1 MSPMDFSQ
9 KIVWNAYSTVVG
21 LVAAVATKKAVD
33 GVWQFVTGEEP
44 PEPNDPNTPTTHA
57 AVWVLAMAMGV
68 GLSQVLINRF
78 AARRWEAFT
87 GSASP
92 LRHVNLR
99 F

>member
-1 MSPMDFSQ
+1 MDFSQ

-21 LVAAVATKKAVD
+21 IAAAVATKKAVD
-33 GVWQFVTGEEP
+33 GAWVFVTGEEP
-44 PEPNDPNTPTTHA
+44 PEPNDPSTPTTHA
-57 AVWVLAMAMGV
+57 AVWVLAMAVGV

>member
-33 GVWQFVTGEEP
+33 GAWQFVTGEEP

-57 AVWVLAMAMGV
+57 AIWVLAM
-68 GLSQVLINRF
+68 
-78 AARRWEAFT
+78 AFT

-92 LRHVNLR
+92 LRHVNLK